1 MAKCSFSGEQI
12 PKGTGRMV
20 VRNSGR
26 IYYFLNSKNLKNF
39 MKLGRKP
46 QKTKWTA
53 AARKLKEQRVST
65 KK

>member
-1 MAKCSFSGEQI
+1 MVKCSFSGKDI

-26 IYYFLNSKNLKNF
+26 VYYFLDHKALKNF

-46 QKTKWTA
+46 QKTKWTT
-53 AARKLKEQRVST
+53 AARKLKAQRVGQ
-65 KK
+65 K

>member
-1 MAKCSFSGEQI
+1 MVKCSFSGEQI

-46 QKTKWTA
+46 QKTKWTHT
-53 AARKLKEQRVST
+53 ARKLKEQRVGS

>member
-1 MAKCSFSGEQI
+1 MVKCSFSGKEI

-26 IYYFLNSKNLKNF
+26 VYYFLDHKALKNF